1 MSECERCKKDIITYD
16 SSRWD
21 QTGIELP
28 FEEYGGKTI
37 KLCWD
42 CYNKLTKNSEEE

>member
-16 SSRWD
+16 SSRWE

-28 FEEYGGKTI
+28 SEDGEDKTI

-42 CYNKLTKNSEEE
+42 CYNKLIKNNED

>member
-1 MSECERCKKDIITYD
+1 MSECERCKMDIITFD
-16 SSRWD
+16 SSRWE

-28 FEEYGGKTI
+28 WEENDSKII

-42 CYNKLTKNSEEE
+42 CYNKLIKNDED